1 MFLFIFIANYICSIA
16 AMETICSKTYFSLS
30 YKLFKIEV
38 PKITLKWDW
47 TKCFQQDNP
56 LVIKSQISLMCINSD
71 N

>member
-1 MFLFIFIANYICSIA
+1 
-16 AMETICSKTYFSLS
+16 METICSKTYFSLS

-47 TKCFQQDNP
+47 TKFFQQDNP